1 MPPRW
6 LRWSTIARAK
16 YHRRMG
22 ARATVRSASPA
33 AEAWSSMGELFHAY
47 GRARMLAVA
56 SEFDLSPPQVMALRV
71 LEPGEP
77 VPMRELARALHC
89 DNSNVTGIVDRLEDR
104 GLVQRRGALH
114 DRRVKMLTVTAAG
127 ADLRGQLDQRLSDP
141 PEPLAR
147 LSSADQRVLRDIMRR
162 ALRR

>member
-1 MPPRW
+1 MR
-6 LRWSTIARAK
+6 ARA
-16 YHRRMG
+16 
-22 ARATVRSASPA
+22 SASSAPPA
-33 AEAWSSMGELFHAY
+33 AEAWSLMGELFHAY
-47 GRARMLAVA
+47 GKTRMLAVA

-104 GLVQRRGALH
+104 GLVERRGAVH
-114 DRRVKMLTVTAAG
+114 DRRVKMLTVTPSG
-127 ADLRGQLDQRLSDP
+127 AEVREQLERRLSDP

-147 LSSADQRVLRDIMRR
+147 LSDADQRALRDVMRR
-162 ALRR
+162 ALRS